1 MFAVRFLAVAVAA
14 VAVGVAPAADEKPA
28 IPAGNYALSYSPNP
42 SFEQRFLI
50 VKIGEK
56 DGKPTAELV
65 SSPPRA
71 GDVTVGKLTVENGKV
86 TLPVNLGSNKLSFE
100 GVLDAKEPKTV
111 LGSFGDD
118 ARIFRAALTAT
129 DLEKLGQDNMNVPVK
144 MPEGFQEYQKLA
156 GKAMQLKFRARQT
169 KDADEKKK
177 LLDEAEAAAK
187 EADEKGPDL
196 LKAVVKDH
204 PGTLASANA
213 ALELVK
219 TAARIKASP
228 DDATAWGKEVLGFAA
243 KHGSRYSN
251 QTLAALAEAYLG
263 QKGFEANALPFA
275 EIAAKDEAAPPAR
288 RIRALKALATA
299 QEKGGAADAAKKTL
313 VILEEMEA
321 KLDDEYNQKVPP
333 YKPEKFKGRKDE
345 KANRVAVVELFTGAQ
360 CPPCVAADVGFDGLL
375 KAYDSKD
382 VVLLQYHMHIP
393 GPDPLTNPT
402 SIARWEFYGE
412 KHPGKIRGTP
422 TTLFNGTPNAGGG
435 GGMDNA
441 EKKFE
446 QYRGLIDPL
455 LEEKSPITLDGAA
468 MKDGDAVTATVSVTG
483 LKDPAASVKVRF
495 LLVEENV
502 RYVGGNGVR
511 FHHHL
516 VRSQFDLP
524 DGVPVKKLDDG
535 KYTAKLDLAATKK
548 KLADYLADFAKDQP
562 FPSAERPLALKGLK
576 VVVLVQDDDSGE
588 ILQAMQLPVVGG

>member
-1 MFAVRFLAVAVAA
+1 MIAVRFLAIAVAA
-14 VAVGVAPAADEKPA
+14 VAVGVAPAADDKPA
-28 IPAGNYALSYSPNP
+28 IPAGNYVLTYSPEV
-42 SFEQRFLI
+42 SVEQRFLI
-50 VKIGEK
+50 VNIGEK
-56 DGKPTAELV
+56 DGTPTAELV
-65 SSPPRA
+65 SGPPRIR
-71 GDVTVGKLTVENGKV
+71 DLTLGKLTVENGKV
-86 TLPVNLGSNKLSFE
+86 TLPINLGTNNRSFE
-100 GVLDAKEPKTV
+100 GVIDPKEPTTIR
-111 LGSFGDD
+111 GSFGGDS
-118 ARIFRAALTAT
+118 RLYRAALTST
-129 DLEKLGQDNMNVPVK
+129 VIEKLGQGNINVPVK
-144 MPEGFQEYQKLA
+144 LPEDLLEYRKFA
-156 GKAMQLKFRARQT
+156 GKANHLKFLASETRNAERKQ
-169 KDADEKKK
+169 K
-177 LLDEAEAAAK
+177 LLDDAEAAAK

-196 LKAVVKDH
+196 LKKVIKDH

-213 ALELVK
+213 ALELVNR
-219 TAARIKASP
+219 AARIKASP
-228 DDATAWGKEVLGFAA
+228 DDATAWGKEALGFAA
-243 KHGSRYSN
+243 KHGTRYSN
-251 QTLAALAEAYLG
+251 QTLATLAEAFIG

-275 EIAAKDEAAPPAR
+275 EVAAKDDAAPPAR

-299 QEKGGAADAAKKTL
+299 QEKSGAANAAKKTL
-313 VILEEMEA
+313 VILEEMET

-360 CPPCVAADVGFDGLL
+360 CPPCVAADVGFDGLI
-375 KAYDSKD
+375 KAYEPKD

-435 GGMDNA
+435 GGMDNS

-468 MKDGDAVTATVSVTG
+468 KKDGDAITTTVSVTG
-483 LKDPAASVKVRF
+483 LKDPTASLKVRF
-495 LLVEENV
+495 LLVEDNV

-524 DGVPVKKLDDG
+524 EGVSVKKLEDG

-548 KLADYLADFAKDQP
+548 KIADYLADFAKDQP
-562 FPSAERPLALKGLK
+562 FPNVERPLALKGLK
-576 VVVLVQDDDSGE
+576 VVVLVQDDETGE
-588 ILQAMQLPVVGG
+588 ILQAMQLPIVGG